1 MTPHARERSRALAR
15 IAAIIAL
22 ATMAWPAAA
31 RAQRPRDKKDT
42 QEFTRQGL
50 LITNFA
56 PRDGADMKL
65 ARRAAEAVRSRVGK
79 LVNKREVD
87 VIDGDD
93 IEMRMERSGYNAD
106 TVYDI
111 HDVRAVGRYLRADE
125 FVIASVANTPA
136 GPQLSGH
143 LLLFR
148 DERLR
153 QPLPPVTAKRLD
165 SAAALFARSIAAARA
180 QLAPERRC
188 ENALRDGSGS
198 RAIAAAREGIAA
210 FPQGAIARTCLVW
223 ALRQMPTPPATLLDE
238 AQAILAIDS
247 LNPHALEAAGTALD
261 SLHRRDEA
269 ATHWLR
275 LADTDT
281 GNVDLAVRVGY
292 ALLDGGN
299 TKRAEPFLTVLFER
313 HPEDLRVLQQKWR
326 AAFENKHW
334 PVAISTGELLIARD
348 SVARSDSSFYLKL
361 GLAYHSQNLPFK
373 AIETLAH
380 GVATFPKDARLYSLY
395 TQYIKAEA
403 DTVVPRG
410 LALFPQSADLLAL
423 NAKELRARGKIAES
437 LNATKQALALDTTMS
452 QGQLMIAQLEIE
464 LGHPDSA
471 LVALHAAL
479 VHGEDSA
486 LVGQFALSKGNALYR
501 AANGTKT
508 SADFGASLR
517 MLAFADSVRPSDQAR
532 FLTGAAA
539 LGTAQSALTEAA
551 KLTDK
556 ATSCRL
562 ARMASDL
569 LPMAR
574 AGLHA
579 GETMF
584 AEAAK
589 QSLDYLDQLDPFAQ
603 QQLKTVCVDTAQP
616 PPAGHSR

>member
-1 MTPHARERSRALAR
+1 MMPSARARCRALASAAAL
-15 IAAIIAL
+15 IAV
-22 ATMAWPAAA
+22 TWPAAA

-42 QEFTRQGL
+42 PEFTRQGL

-56 PRDGADMKL
+56 PHDGADMKL
-65 ARRAAEAVRSRVGK
+65 GRKAAEAVRSRVGK

-93 IEMRMERSGYNAD
+93 IETRMERSGYNAD
-106 TVYDI
+106 TAYDI

-125 FVIASVANTPA
+125 FVMASVSNGPA
-136 GPQLSGH
+136 GPQLTGH
-143 LLLFR
+143 LVLFR

-153 QPLPPVTAKRLD
+153 QPLPPASAKRLD

-188 ENALRDGSGS
+188 ENALREGSGS
-198 RAIAAAREGIAA
+198 RAVAAAREGIAL

-223 ALRQMPTPPATLLDE
+223 ALRQMPTPPATVLAE

-247 LNPHALEAAGTALD
+247 VNPHALEAAAAALD
-261 SLHRRDEA
+261 SMRRRDEA

-275 LADTDT
+275 LAATDT
-281 GNVDLAVRVGY
+281 GNVELAVRVGY

-299 TKRAEPFLTVLFER
+299 TKRAEPFVTELFER
-313 HPEDLRVLQQKWR
+313 HPEDIRVLQQKWR
-326 AAFENKHW
+326 AAYENKSW
-334 PVAISTGELLIARD
+334 PVAIATGELLIARD

-361 GLAYHSQNLPFK
+361 GVAYHSQNLPFK

-380 GVATFPKDARLYSLY
+380 GVANFPKDAGLYSLY

-437 LNATKQALALDTTMS
+437 LNATKQALALDTSMA

-464 LGHPDSA
+464 LGRPDSA
-471 LVALHAAL
+471 LAALHAAL

-486 LVGQFALSKGNALYR
+486 LVAAFALSKGNALYR

-508 SADFGASLR
+508 SADFGVSLR
-517 MLAFADSVRPSDQAR
+517 MLAFADSVRSSDQAR
-532 FLTGAAA
+532 FLIGAAA

-551 KLTDK
+551 KLPDK
-556 ATSCRL
+556 ASSCRF
-562 ARMASDL
+562 ARMATDL
-569 LPMAR
+569 IPMAR
-574 AGLHA
+574 SGLRA
-579 GETMF
+579 GETTY

-603 QQLKTVCVDTAQP
+603 QQLKAVCVDAGQP
-616 PPAGHSR
+616 PAVSP